1 MKTKNLRIGILTAV
15 MLVLWMSPV
24 RAALFNLGGTYSSNI
39 PLFLNGV
46 FDNEAGGSI
55 DNSTLNGRAT
65 WVYCVDL
72 FDNVYAPGTYNYTV
86 VSTTGV
92 VNGQTVDNAG
102 QVAWL
107 LDHYGTTGQTTEAMA
122 LQAAIWHVIYDGS
135 AGYAGA
141 HTVTLD
147 TSVASAALT
156 TEYNNMLSALGN
168 NTAAISSVDWVTP
181 NNGSTMVFQ
190 GLVTSA
196 VPEPATVIAGAAM
209 LLPFGVS
216 VLRMLRRKEAA

>member
-1 MKTKNLRIGILTAV
+1 
-15 MLVLWMSPV
+15 MLALWMGPV
-24 RAALFNLGGTYSSNI
+24 RAAMLDLGGTFSTDI
-39 PLFLNGV
+39 PIVLNGGV
-46 FDNEAGGSI
+46 TTESGGSI
-55 DNSTLNGRAT
+55 DSSTLNGNAT

-72 FDNVYAPGTYNYTV
+72 FHDVAVSATYNYTA

-135 AGYAGA
+135 AGYAGG

-156 TEYNNMLSALGN
+156 TEYNNMLSALGG
-168 NTAAISSVDWVTP
+168 NTAPVSSVDWLTP
-181 NNGSTMVFQ
+181 NNGSTTVFQ